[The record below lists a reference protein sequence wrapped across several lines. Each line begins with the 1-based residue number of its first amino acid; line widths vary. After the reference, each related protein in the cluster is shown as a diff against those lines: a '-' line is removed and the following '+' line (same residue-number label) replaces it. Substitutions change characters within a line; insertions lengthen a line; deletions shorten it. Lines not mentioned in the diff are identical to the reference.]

1 MENLCKIK
9 LAFAV
14 EEANVYSFG
23 IVALEIVSGRS
34 NITYRPKEE
43 CIYRLDWWKKQ
54 MFTVLELLPWKLSVE
69 EATLLIGQKRNASI
83 VLIGHSLKGKGN
95 LMGLVDPRLGLDFN
109 KEEIMVMINIALL
122 CTNVSPAVRPA
133 MPSVVNML
141 EGRIAVPDICF

>member
-1 MENLCKIK
+1 MLKSVDPNNQ
-9 LAFAV
+9 AF
-14 EEANVYSFG
+14 E
-23 IVALEIVSGRS
+23 
-34 NITYRPKEE
+34 
-43 CIYRLDWWKKQ
+43 WKKQ
-54 MFTVLELLPWKLSVE
+54 MFIVLELLPWKLSVE

-95 LMGLVDPRLGLDFN
+95 LMGLVNPRLGLDFN

-141 EGRIAVPDICF
+141 EGRIAVCDDLKLKEMISLRPRKEHGFSSGVASYSY